1 MPTYCRISRSTAL
14 TCFCAALS
22 QLLQELLRHS
32 HSAVLMRARY
42 DVLSQRE
49 RSVSVGQATGQT
61 QLLQGSL
68 LCCTVSC
75 YQVCCILPP
84 AGTPTFDSIVRE
96 HWGWQKVV

>member
-68 LCCTVSC
+68 LPDAESESMPM
-75 YQVCCILPP
+75 QLSLPRNVGP
-84 AGTPTFDSIVRE
+84 P
-96 HWGWQKVV
+96 